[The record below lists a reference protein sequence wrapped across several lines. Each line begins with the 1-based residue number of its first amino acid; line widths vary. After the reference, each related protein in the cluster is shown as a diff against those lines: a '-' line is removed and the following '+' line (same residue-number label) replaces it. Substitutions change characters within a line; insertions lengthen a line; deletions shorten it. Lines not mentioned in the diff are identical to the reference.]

1 MDSSIA
7 SIDLIDDDIDNLA
20 VLLTI
25 DLSSGSAIAGNYTV
39 DITAYFDIDPNANTI
54 STPLQINFEE
64 NPCPNT
70 SVEFQNA

>member
-7 SIDLIDDDIDNLA
+7 SIDLIDDDIDNMA

-25 DLSSGSAIAGNYTV
+25 DLTSSSAIVGNYAV
-39 DITAYFDIDPNANTI
+39 DITAYFAIDPEANTI

-64 NPCPNT
+64 KPCPYT
-70 SVEFQNA
+70 SVEF